1 MTRAFV
7 SLFKNVWVPKI
18 LAPLSLLAVTF
29 FIYYPTLVYGFV
41 FDDLPTIINYIHAR
55 TLDVKGLFFANSRWI
70 SRILNQYTYV
80 NWKENPFAYRIFDL
94 CLHLVI
100 AFMIFSLLSLLLSKF
115 RKNEF
120 VQKNAY
126 LISLLT
132 TALFLLHP
140 VQTQTVT
147 YITQMRL
154 EGLVAFFVFATILVF
169 AYAVYSTNKI
179 IKYCLFGLSFILAA
193 FATGTKEIIVGL
205 PFALVVIDWFFI
217 AQGEWNE
224 FKQRILIHLGYFS
237 VVFGFLFWYGNMAP
251 SNVISIAT
259 NPVLNN
265 RGNLLTPSA
274 TQPITTYYYI
284 ISQFKVVLHYLLIY
298 FFPVGLSFDYG
309 YVLSAGFFKSDVLA
323 PLLILL
329 SLLFVVCRRWVTD
342 FSDII
347 TFSFVWFFIF
357 VLPRASIFPS
367 TELVCDYKTYTA
379 SFGIMLLLAYFF
391 VCAIQWIFDN
401 ILLFSNILMQRR
413 AIGTSF
419 VLLVFVLCFATHSRN
434 SVWSS
439 ELLFWKDA
447 MEKSGKAR
455 CYHNYATV
463 LYEMGDEK
471 NAIEHFNKAI
481 TKDDFYAEPHINLAL
496 IYQNK
501 GDYGTA
507 MEHYKRAL
515 EIGEGHPQLFNN
527 LGLLHLST
535 NDYNRAEWCF
545 REALKLCP
553 YDSRALHNLGNAY
566 RLQNRLQDAK
576 QCFVKAINGDYQ
588 GREVYYSLGSTC
600 FDLGE
605 FDNALQAFNN
615 VHVDYQ
621 STAFY
626 IGGCYFNSKNY
637 AKAVEYFEIAYK
649 KDPNDKILNYNYALA
664 LLNISKF
671 DKALPLFSGL
681 KNMDALPYA
690 ALHHARCL
698 LEIGQKKIARN
709 EIDFLI
715 KSGKNAD
722 VKKEALELK
731 KRC

>member
-1 MTRAFV
+1 MTNVFV
-7 SLFKNVWVPKI
+7 TICKKGLVPKI

-29 FIYYPTLVYGFV
+29 LIYYPTLVYGFV

-55 TLDVKGLFFANSRWI
+55 TLDIKGMFFANSRWI

-80 NWKENPFAYRIFDL
+80 NWKQNPFAYRIFDV

-100 AFMIFSLLSLLLSKF
+100 AWMIFSLLFLLLSKF
-115 RKNEF
+115 KKNEF

-126 LISLLT
+126 IISLLT

-154 EGLVAFFVFATILVF
+154 EGLVAFFVFATILAF
-169 AYAVYSTNKI
+169 ACAVYSTNQI
-179 IKYCLFGLSFILAA
+179 VKYCLFVVSFIFAA
-193 FATGTKEIIVGL
+193 FGTGSKEIIVGL
-205 PFALVVIDWFFI
+205 PFALVAIDWFFI
-217 AQGEWNE
+217 AQGDWNE

-237 VVFGFLFWYGNMAP
+237 VVFGFLFLYGNMAP

-274 TQPITTYYYI
+274 EQPITTYYYF
-284 ISQFKVVLHYLLIY
+284 ISQFKVILHYLLIY

-309 YVLSAGFFKSDVLA
+309 YVLSSGFFKSDVLL
-323 PLLILL
+323 PLLIL
-329 SLLFVVCRRWVTD
+329 FGICFAVGRRWVSN
-342 FSDII
+342 FSDIV
-347 TFSFVWFFIF
+347 TFSFIWFFIF

-379 SFGIMLLLAYFF
+379 SFGMMLLLAYFF
-391 VCAIQWIFDN
+391 ACAVQWIFDK
-401 ILLFSNILMQRR
+401 ISIFSSVLIQRR
-413 AIGTSF
+413 AIMSGFTF
-419 VLLVFVLCFATHSRN
+419 LVFALCFATHSRN
-434 SVWSS
+434 LVWSS
-439 ELLFWKDA
+439 ELLFWQDA
-447 MEKSGKAR
+447 MNKSGKAR

-471 NAIEHFNKAI
+471 NAIYYFNKAI
-481 TKDDFYAEPHINLAL
+481 AKDDFYAEPHINLAL

-501 GDYGTA
+501 GDNETA
-507 MEHYKRAL
+507 MAHYRRAL

-535 NDYNRAEWCF
+535 GDYNRAEWCF
-545 REALKLCP
+545 KQALTLCP
-553 YDSRALHNLGNAY
+553 YDSRAFHNLGNAY

-576 QCFVKAINGDYQ
+576 QCYLKALNGDYQ
-588 GREVYYSLGSTC
+588 GREIYYSLGSTF

-605 FDNALQAFNN
+605 FDNALNAFSNVQA
-615 VHVDYQ
+615 DYQ

-626 IGGCYFNSKNY
+626 IGGCHFNSKNY
-637 AKAVEYFEIAYK
+637 AKAAEYFEIAYK

-671 DKALPLFSGL
+671 DKALPLFEAL
-681 KNMDALPYA
+681 KNIDALPYA

-698 LEIGQKKIARN
+698 LEIGQKKVAQN
-709 EIDFLI
+709 EIEFLI
-715 KSGKNAD
+715 KSGRNVD